1 MVMRFIIVRLKTLIM
16 LLLNNISIRKAG
28 VCMQVNLSSE
38 SISLLAEALEC
49 LEESYGRKDYSKLA
63 KDKIMDIHYL
73 QELLEE
79 SSTH

>member
-1 MVMRFIIVRLKTLIM
+1 
-16 LLLNNISIRKAG
+16 
-28 VCMQVNLSSE
+28 MQVNLSSE

-79 SSTH
+79 AEL